1 MCGICGKIDFTGEA
15 VPLKLLRSMAES
27 FAYRGP
33 DDEGFFL
40 DGPVGLGHRRL
51 SIIDLSP
58 AGHQP
63 MSNEDGSLHLV
74 FNGEIYDFAEIRREL
89 IAKGHTL
96 KSQTDAE
103 TVLHLYEEEG
113 VSCLKHLNGMFGLAL
128 WDARLQR
135 LWLARDRLGKKPLVY
150 SWDGKRLIFASEIK
164 AILRDPDVSK
174 EIDFEALDL
183 YLTLNYIPATW
194 TIFKSIRKLLPA
206 HSLLLEKGNLSVQSF
221 WDVSANEGK
230 PMALSPSGSLPWDQC
245 KSRLREL
252 LEASV
257 GRRLTADV
265 PLGAFLSGGLDSS
278 IIVALMARQSSRP
291 VKTFSIGYEDLPF
304 FDETRYA
311 REVARLN
318 RTEHYEFKLGHKDV
332 LDAFPKVLDLLDEPF
347 ADSSAV
353 PTYIVSRET
362 KRHVTVALSGDGGDE
377 LFAGYRMYLGEYWAK
392 YFVRIPGA
400 LQKYMIT
407 PLVQSLPDARDKPS
421 LELIRRAKKFLRGMS
436 LSFPERF
443 CAWREIFP
451 FATRQSLL
459 RHPPD
464 RNFYLELV
472 RQAVEN
478 NEELFPGDGINLM
491 LYLDVKG
498 LLPGDMLAKVDRMS
512 MANSLEVRVPFLDYT
527 LVEYVFGLKGSAK
540 LGAWKGKRILFETFK
555 DLLPPLLHNRP
566 KWGFEMPIGA
576 WLRKELKFLIE
587 EYLRKERIE
596 KQGLFDP
603 RVISDLISNHM
614 SGRQDTSWQLWNLI
628 VFEHWHEKYIE

>member
-1 MCGICGKIDFTGEA
+1 MCGICGKIDFTGNSVSLE
-15 VPLKLLRSMAES
+15 LLRSMTDS

-33 DDEGFFL
+33 DDEGFFA

-58 AGHQP
+58 AGRQP
-63 MSNEDGSLHLV
+63 MSNEDESLWLV
-74 FNGEIYDFAEIRREL
+74 FNGEIYDFAETREKL
-89 IAKGHTL
+89 VAKGHVL
-96 KSQTDAE
+96 KSRTDSE
-103 TVLHLYEEEG
+103 TVLHLYEDEG
-113 VSCLKHLNGMFGLAL
+113 TACLNRLNGMFAFAL

-135 LWLARDRLGKKPLVY
+135 LWLSRDRLGKKPLVY
-150 SWDGKRLIFASEIK
+150 YWDGKRLIFGSEIK
-164 AILRDPDVSK
+164 AILRDPDVPR

-183 YLTLNYIPATW
+183 YLTLNYIPAPW
-194 TIFKSIRKLLPA
+194 TIFKNIRKLPPG
-206 HSLLLEKGNLSVQSF
+206 HSLVLEKGELSIQSF
-221 WDVSANEGK
+221 WDVPANGPGHEI
-230 PMALSPSGSLPWDQC
+230 PAPSDSTPLDQC
-245 KSRLREL
+245 KARLRHL

-257 GRRLTADV
+257 ARRLIADV

-311 REVARLN
+311 REVARFN
-318 RTEHYEFKLGHKDV
+318 RTEHHEFKLGYRDI
-332 LDAFPKVLDLLDEPF
+332 LEAFPKVLDLLDEPF

-362 KRHVTVALSGDGGDE
+362 RRHVTVALSGDGGDE

-392 YFVRIPGA
+392 YFAGIPTA
-400 LQKYMIT
+400 IREHMMA
-407 PLVQSLPDARDKPS
+407 PLLQSLPDARDKPG
-421 LELIRRAKKFLRGMS
+421 LELIRRAKKFLGGMS

-443 CAWREIFP
+443 CAWREVFP
-451 FATRQSLL
+451 FAARQKLL
-459 RHPPD
+459 RGPLE

-472 RQAVEN
+472 HRAVESGKA
-478 NEELFPGDGINLM
+478 LFPRDGINLM

-512 MANSLEVRVPFLDYT
+512 MANSLEVRVPFLDST
-527 LVEYVFGLKGSAK
+527 LVQYVFTLKGSTK
-540 LGAWKGKRILFETFK
+540 LGAWKGKRILLETFK

-566 KWGFEMPIGA
+566 KWGFEMPIGT
-576 WLRKELKFLIE
+576 WFRKELTFLIE
-587 EYLRKERIE
+587 EYLHRDRIK

-603 RVISDLISNHM
+603 GVISDLVSNHM

-628 VFEHWHEKYIE
+628 VFEHWYEKYIE